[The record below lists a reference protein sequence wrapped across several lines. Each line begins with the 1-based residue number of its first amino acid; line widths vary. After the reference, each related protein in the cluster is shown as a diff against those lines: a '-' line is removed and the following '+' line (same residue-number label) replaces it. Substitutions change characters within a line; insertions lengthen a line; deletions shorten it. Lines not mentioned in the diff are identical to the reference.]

1 MLGEP
6 AAPRLTFAQ
15 LRHELVVL
23 FKLRIVYL
31 LLAAAA
37 AGAFL
42 VAGGWPGLGIL
53 AVLLIAGLSS
63 AAGSS
68 ALNEYI
74 ERDKDALMNRTRN
87 RPLVSGRLGKTTW
100 VPWAA
105 IAMIVAPSLI
115 LLPFNPALAF
125 FLFLGAF
132 IYVVVYTLW
141 LKPRTVLNIVIGGA
155 AGSCAVLSGAA
166 AAGNWAD
173 PAAWLL
179 AALVFLWTP
188 IHFWSLALVYKEDY
202 ALADVP
208 MLPVRTTARRAAIWG
223 LLHGLGAG
231 ACAIAL
237 AFRPRARSALRRAG
251 ARHHGGALVGRRRV
265 GDRPVEAPRVSAVS
279 RLELLPADHPVG
291 GVGWDAGQDALRESW
306 SRSPDE
312 AFVA

>member
-31 LLAAAA
+31 LLAAAT

-74 ERDKDALMNRTRN
+74 ERDKDALINRTRN

-105 IAMIVAPSLI
+105 ILMIVAPSLI
-115 LLPFNPALAF
+115 LLPFNPALAL

-141 LKPRTVLNIVIGGA
+141 LKPRTTLNIVIGGA

-237 AFRPRARSALRRAG
+237 AFVPGLSLLYAVPALGITAVLWWAGIALVIEPTKRRAYQLFHVSNFYLLIILLAVLLG
-251 ARHHGGALVGRRRV
+251 SLVKV
-265 GDRPVEAPRVSAVS
+265 P
-279 RLELLPADHPVG
+279 
-291 GVGWDAGQDALRESW
+291 
-306 SRSPDE
+306 
-312 AFVA
+312 

>member
-1 MLGEP
+1 
-6 AAPRLTFAQ
+6 
-15 LRHELVVL
+15 
-23 FKLRIVYL
+23 
-31 LLAAAA
+31 
-37 AGAFL
+37 
-42 VAGGWPGLGIL
+42 
-53 AVLLIAGLSS
+53 
-63 AAGSS
+63 
-68 ALNEYI
+68 
-74 ERDKDALMNRTRN
+74 MNRTRN

-105 IAMIVAPSLI
+105 ILMIVAPSLI

-141 LKPRTVLNIVIGGA
+141 LKPRTTLNIVIGGA

-208 MLPVRTTARRAAIWG
+208 MLPVRTTPRRAAVWG

-237 AFRPRARSALRRAG
+237 AFVPGLGLLYAVPALG
-251 ARHHGGALVGRRRV
+251 DHGGALVGRHRV

-279 RLELLPADHPVG
+279 RLELLPVDHPAG
-291 GVGWDAGQDALRESW
+291 GAHRHPGPSALIGTMRWMAE
-306 SRSPDE
+306 
-312 AFVA
+312 